1 MARRRPLQH
10 AFAQGTDEGA
20 IPLAQ
25 TWEKYLPVAQASRGR
40 HTAYAASDYERPV
53 AWTVRIPKR
62 EVKQGRRLSGAVT
75 DAVADLVADLHDA
88 GPVQASWP
96 NYGKISGKTDCH
108 HCHVRKGRPT
118 VETEEAE
125 GTAEEKEYYT
135 PEEVF
140 GPPSP
145 AKALR
150 GYRYREALTQA
161 QLAELVGVSKQNI
174 SDMECGRRTIG
185 KEMAQRLGTALN
197 ASWKRFL

>member
-1 MARRRPLQH
+1 MLEPTREQI
-10 AFAQGTDEGA
+10 TDGFVDLSFRVPADKAE
-20 IPLAQ
+20 L
-25 TWEKYLPVAQASRGR
+25 V
-40 HTAYAASDYERPV
+40 
-53 AWTVRIPKR
+53 KR
-62 EVKQGRRLSGAVT
+62 VMRAL
-75 DAVADLVADLHDA
+75 
-88 GPVQASWP
+88 
-96 NYGKISGKTDCH
+96 
-108 HCHVRKGRPT
+108 

-125 GTAEEKEYYT
+125 GTTEEKEYYT

-161 QLAELVGVSKQNI
+161 QLATLVGISKQNI